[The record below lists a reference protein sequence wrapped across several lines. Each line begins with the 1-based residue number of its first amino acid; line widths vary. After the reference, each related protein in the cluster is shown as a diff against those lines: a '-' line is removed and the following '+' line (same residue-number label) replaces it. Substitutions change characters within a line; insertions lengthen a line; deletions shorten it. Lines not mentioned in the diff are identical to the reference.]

1 MIALRASFLLAAVLS
16 ISACAAPLQNG
27 GVEVL
32 PGAEE
37 RLEAMCR
44 YGGASQQKV
53 CTAPPDAEPK

>member
-1 MIALRASFLLAAVLS
+1 MNALRASFLGLVVLS
-16 ISACAAPLQNG
+16 LSACAAPLQNG

-37 RLEAMCR
+37 RLAAMCR

-53 CTAPPDAEPK
+53 CTAPPDEEPR